1 MLVEST
7 HAVPWE
13 MDGASLTL
21 SYISPQAARI
31 FGWDAETLLGGTSFL
46 DLVYEDDRAHVRA
59 QIEALV
65 ETEEPDRNLALDFRV
80 HASGDRLGYARSVMS
95 VHRDERDEPPIV
107 RGVMLDIT
115 EQKKLEAGL
124 HQSQKLESIGR
135 LAAGVAHE
143 INTPVQFVS
152 DSVHFV
158 QDAMADLSSLV
169 GRYQIVH
176 RSVLDGQPSM
186 EAAQEASEA
195 EASADLE
202 YLMENVPKAL
212 DRSLEGLDR
221 VATIVRS
228 MKEFAHPDQKE
239 MTSVDLNQA
248 IQSTLVIARNE
259 YKYVADVEVDFG
271 DLPLVTCHGGD
282 VNQAVLNIIVNA
294 AHAIGDVVKG
304 TDRRGCIRVRTYQD
318 EDMAVIAIAD
328 TGGGIPEAIQGRLFD
343 PFFTTKEVGRG
354 TGQGL
359 AIARS
364 VIVETH
370 GGEITFDTELGRGT
384 TFIMRLPISPARH
397 AESAA

>member
-1 MLVEST
+1 
-7 HAVPWE
+7 
-13 MDGASLTL
+13 
-21 SYISPQAARI
+21 
-31 FGWDAETLLGGTSFL
+31 
-46 DLVYEDDRAHVRA
+46 
-59 QIEALV
+59 
-65 ETEEPDRNLALDFRV
+65 
-80 HASGDRLGYARSVMS
+80 
-95 VHRDERDEPPIV
+95 
-107 RGVMLDIT
+107 
-115 EQKKLEAGL
+115 
-124 HQSQKLESIGR
+124 
-135 LAAGVAHE
+135 
-143 INTPVQFVS
+143 
-152 DSVHFV
+152 
-158 QDAMADLSSLV
+158 
-169 GRYQIVH
+169 
-176 RSVLDGQPSM
+176 
-186 EAAQEASEA
+186 
-195 EASADLE
+195 
-202 YLMENVPKAL
+202 
-212 DRSLEGLDR
+212 
-221 VATIVRS
+221 
-228 MKEFAHPDQKE
+228 

-370 GGEITFDTELGRGT
+370 GGEITFETELGRGT